1 MRTGGSDARPWLR
14 VAKNAITWD
23 NRQLINNLR
32 TFDARMD
39 RAITA
44 ATAYHA
50 TRAVA
55 WARQNARWRDRTSN
69 ARNGLFARAERD
81 TPVYRIVIG
90 HSVPYGV
97 FLEIRWSGR
106 YAIIR
111 PTVDHE
117 GPELMKTV
125 AAAYGRISGRG

>member
-1 MRTGGSDARPWLR
+1 MWSDRALVNSLKTFNAR
-14 VAKNAITWD
+14 A
-23 NRQLINNLR
+23 
-32 TFDARMD
+32 D

-55 WARQNARWRDRTSN
+55 YARQNAPWTDRTTN

-81 TPVYRIVIG
+81 LPIYRIIVG

-97 FLEIRWSGR
+97 WLEVRWSGR
-106 YAIIR
+106 YQILR

-125 AAAYGRISGRG
+125 SMMYATMFRR